1 MMQMRDWISG
11 LIGLIVGALGLLS
24 IMGIL
29 PFDLSRNV
37 LIWIVAI
44 AGLYLTINSII
55 EITNSNVMGTVSL
68 IVAVI
73 AVVVSLLPVLNSLG
87 LFGAWAEFKWLSDI
101 IYKILLIAE
110 GIFLIIATFAMEL

>member
-11 LIGLIVGALGLLS
+11 LIGLIIGALGLLS

-37 LIWIVAI
+37 LLWTAAI
-44 AGLYLTINSII
+44 AALYLTINSII
-55 EITNSNVMGTVSL
+55 EITNSNVVGTISL
-68 IVAVI
+68 IVAVVALVI
-73 AVVVSLLPVLNSLG
+73 SLLPVLNSIG
-87 LFGAWAEFKWLSDI
+87 LLGAWAEFKWLGDI

-110 GIFLIIATFAMEL
+110 GAFLMIATFAMEL